1 MAALQYWLWLSQL
14 PRVNSQMKLAL
25 LSHFNGDLDSLYHAD
40 RAEYMLVEGMTR
52 PAAES
57 LENKS
62 LGGADKIL
70 GGLRPPGAAGRHY
83 SGQRLSLPSPQYL

>member
-40 RAEYMLVEGMTR
+40 RAEYMLVEGR
-52 PAAES
+52 
-57 LENKS
+57 
-62 LGGADKIL
+62 
-70 GGLRPPGAAGRHY
+70 
-83 SGQRLSLPSPQYL
+83 